1 MTRPPRATVPLS
13 HRGYRR
19 MLAGAGLLV
28 LAACQPTIDY
38 RGYQAR
44 PGDMDRVQVGM
55 AKSEVEA
62 TLGSPSTT
70 ASINYQGDS
79 YYYISSR
86 MEQRAF
92 FTPEETDRQV
102 YAIRFDQ
109 NDQVASF
116 ANYGLDDGQIVN
128 FSSRKTPTVG
138 KELGILQ
145 QIFSNVGRF
154 KGGKKSPAP
163 SPIPKI

>member
-1 MTRPPRATVPLS
+1 MTRPPRNS
-13 HRGYRR
+13 SFKSRRGYRR
-19 MLAGAGLLV
+19 ALAAVCLLG
-28 LAACQPTIDY
+28 LAACQPVIDY
-38 RGYQAR
+38 RGYQAK
-44 PGDMDRVQVGM
+44 PGDMDRVYVGM
-55 AKSEVEA
+55 PKSEVEA

-70 ASINYQGDS
+70 ASVTYQGDS

-116 ANYGLDDGQIVN
+116 ANYGLEDGQIVN
-128 FSSRKTPTVG
+128 FSTRKTPTVG
-138 KELGILQ
+138 KELTILQ
-145 QIFSNVGRF
+145 QIFANVGRF
-154 KGGKKSPAP
+154 KGEKKSPAP

>member
-1 MTRPPRATVPLS
+1 L
-13 HRGYRR
+13 
-19 MLAGAGLLV
+19 GAVALLLV
-28 LAACQPTIDY
+28 LAGCQPVIDY
-38 RGYQAR
+38 RGYQPR
-44 PGDMDRVQVGM
+44 PGDLDRVQIGM

-86 MEQRAF
+86 MEQQAF
-92 FTPEETDRQV
+92 FTPKETDRQV

-116 ANYGLDDGQIVN
+116 ANYGLEDGQIIDFN
-128 FSSRKTPTVG
+128 SRKTPTVG
-138 KELGILQ
+138 KELTVLQ

>member
-1 MTRPPRATVPLS
+1 MPFRTQQK
-13 HRGYRR
+13 YRR
-19 MLAGAGLLV
+19 FLAGACLLV
-28 LAACQPTIDY
+28 LTACQPTIDY

-55 AKSEVEA
+55 PKSEVEA

-116 ANYGLDDGQIVN
+116 ANYGLEDGQVVD

-138 KELGILQ
+138 KELTILQ

-154 KGGKKSPAP
+154 KGGKTTPAP

>member
-1 MTRPPRATVPLS
+1 
-13 HRGYRR
+13 
-19 MLAGAGLLV
+19 
-28 LAACQPTIDY
+28 
-38 RGYQAR
+38 
-44 PGDMDRVQVGM
+44 M

-70 ASINYQGDS
+70 ASIKYQGDS

-109 NDQVASF
+109 NDQVASL
-116 ANYGLDDGQIVN
+116 ANYGLEDGQIVD
-128 FSSRKTPTVG
+128 FSSRKTPTAG
-138 KELGILQ
+138 KELTILQ

-154 KGGKKSPAP
+154 SGGKKSPTSP

>member
-1 MTRPPRATVPLS
+1 MTRPLATIPSPSRQIQRCFQLS
-13 HRGYRR
+13 AA
-19 MLAGAGLLV
+19 LVV

-44 PGDMDRVQVGM
+44 PGDLDRVQIGM

-70 ASINYQGDS
+70 ASIKFQGDS

-86 MEQRAF
+86 VEQRAF

-109 NDQVASF
+109 NDQVSSF
-116 ANYGLDDGQIVN
+116 ANYGLEDGQIVDFN
-128 FSSRKTPTVG
+128 SRKTPTVG
-138 KELGILQ
+138 KELTILQ

-154 KGGKKSPAP
+154 SGGKKSPP
-163 SPIPKI
+163 TSPIPKI